1 MRKKLFRVTVEFDYV
16 IVADDDGDSCWDV
29 AEQNV
34 RDAFNDLD
42 RSQLSFHV
50 VPFKMADMKKTTG
63 WDEEC
68 IPYGGDGNTRTGEYL
83 KGEK

>member
-1 MRKKLFRVTVEFDYV
+1 MTKKLFRVSVEFDFV
-16 IVADDDGDSCWDV
+16 VVAEDDGESCWDA
-29 AEQNV
+29 AEQHA
-34 RDAFNDLD
+34 REAFCDLVS
-42 RSQLSFHV
+42 SQMSHHV
-50 VPFKMADMKKTTG
+50 VPFKMEDMKKTTG

>member
-1 MRKKLFRVTVEFDYV
+1 MTKKLFRVTVEYDFV
-16 IVADDDGDSCWDV
+16 IVAEDDGDSCWEV
-29 AEQNV
+29 AEDTA
-34 RDAFNDLD
+34 REAFSDLD
-42 RSQLSFHV
+42 RHQLSFHV
-50 VPFKMADMKKTTG
+50 IPFKMEDRNITG

>member
-1 MRKKLFRVTVEFDYV
+1 MTKKLFRVSVEFDFV
-16 IVADDDGDSCWDV
+16 VVAEDDGESCWDAV
-29 AEQNV
+29 EQHA
-34 RDAFNDLD
+34 REAFCDLVS
-42 RSQLSFHV
+42 SQMSYHV
-50 VPFKMADMKKTTG
+50 VPFKMEDMRKTTG